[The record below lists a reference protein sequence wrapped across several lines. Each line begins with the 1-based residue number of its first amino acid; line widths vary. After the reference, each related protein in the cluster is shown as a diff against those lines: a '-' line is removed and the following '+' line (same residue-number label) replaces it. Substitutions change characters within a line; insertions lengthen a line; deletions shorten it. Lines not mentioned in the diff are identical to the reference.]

1 MIEGSQVDWGSHF
14 NNITYTVNEML
25 DFDRAIG
32 EALEFASKDGETL
45 IVVTADHETG
55 GLSLIG
61 GNMDKGLVRANF
73 GTKGHTGIMVPIFA
87 YGPGANEFT
96 GIMENTEIAKKIM
109 VLLGLK

>member
-1 MIEGSQVDWGSHF
+1 
-14 NNITYTVNEML
+14 
-25 DFDRAIG
+25 
-32 EALEFASKDGETL
+32 
-45 IVVTADHETG
+45 
-55 GLSLIG
+55 
-61 GNMDKGLVRANF
+61 MDKGMVRANF